1 MRRPRAGRGG
11 GGGGGRGGARARVF
25 TVPAFSLTPLPA
37 HRQVFFSL
45 WQLVAC
51 LAGIVALFTNFW
63 MDPKNGAQ
71 LYIPVKSAGLW
82 QVCGL
87 GNVTDTAVGTVLQ
100 ELQTVG
106 SEFKDLDSWIFGK
119 GCSKLY
125 GDEVVKFYSNIPV
138 GPNGNDFWVWIQA
151 TGGLAVAFCVLCL
164 IMIPVVASHRPYRNG
179 CGSYC
184 SGAAGAAHFL
194 AFLQAATGLATIGI
208 FVAIVAVTTEVSLNE
223 AWYGPNWRADGTVI
237 DPSTGLPLGFPA
249 GFNMSANAAG
259 MNLTEPELLDRLSG
273 LNSSIPTVPGIQD
286 PYDNTDLQ
294 LLSEGWSMAGNYWGW
309 SFWVFV
315 AATCLAVLGWPVLSI
330 MLCCSPGGCC
340 SGDRK
345 DALAEGPLSTREPL
359 YDEASP

>member
-1 MRRPRAGRGG
+1 M
-11 GGGGGRGGARARVF
+11 
-25 TVPAFSLTPLPA
+25 
-37 HRQVFFSL
+37 
-45 WQLVAC
+45 
-51 LAGIVALFTNFW
+51 ALFTNFW

-138 GPNGNDFWVWIQA
+138 GPNGDDYWVWIQA

-164 IMIPVVASHRPYRNG
+164 IMIPAVALHSPYRNG
-179 CGSYC
+179 CGSC
-184 SGAAGAAHFL
+184 AHFL
-194 AFLQAATGLATIGI
+194 AFLQAATGLATIAI
-208 FVAIVAVTTEVSLNE
+208 FVSIVSIVTEVSLNE
-223 AWYGPNWRADGTVI
+223 AWFGPSWRADGTI
-237 DPSTGLPLGFPA
+237 IEMPA

-273 LNSSIPTVPGIQD
+273 LNSSIPTLPGILD
-286 PYDNTDLQ
+286 PYDSH
-294 LLSEGWSMAGNYWGW
+294 LSVRKGWNAAGNYWGW

-330 MLCCSPGGCC
+330 MLCCC
-340 SGDRK
+340 SGDHK
-345 DALAEGPLSTREPL
+345 DALVEGPLSSREPL